1 MYFYYAILRLLLI
14 VVIKDFRQ
22 GNFPLVLLPGKNQGI
37 SLVSG
42 GSKLLLMLGLHSS
55 NWHVLHWQRI
65 FCSLFDVCIIMKIDR
80 QKHVTFLKRKVR
92 ELNKMFLHEL
102 RQGRSSLQ
110 KLQDISYVL
119 GTLKKEIKG
128 LERGLN

>member
-1 MYFYYAILRLLLI
+1 
-14 VVIKDFRQ
+14 
-22 GNFPLVLLPGKNQGI
+22 
-37 SLVSG
+37 
-42 GSKLLLMLGLHSS
+42 
-55 NWHVLHWQRI
+55 
-65 FCSLFDVCIIMKIDR
+65 MKIDR
-80 QKHVTFLKRKVR
+80 KKHVTFLKRKVS

-128 LERGLN
+128 LERG